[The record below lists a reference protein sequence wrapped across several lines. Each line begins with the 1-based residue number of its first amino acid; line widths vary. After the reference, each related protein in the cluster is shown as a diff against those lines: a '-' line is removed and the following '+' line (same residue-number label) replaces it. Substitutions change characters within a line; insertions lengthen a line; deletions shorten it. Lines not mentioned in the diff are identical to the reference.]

1 MFSKFKFLFIF
12 INNIEKFLVKSDNFY
27 SLIKQKQTRD
37 KKAKALES
45 IGSTNLVRRSKD
57 FKMLESQLSADLNP
71 ERFKK
76 KIEQLIN
83 RKLSGV
89 PGSNNASDL
98 KSIDASN
105 ADTF

>member
-1 MFSKFKFLFIF
+1 
-12 INNIEKFLVKSDNFY
+12 
-27 SLIKQKQTRD
+27 
-37 KKAKALES
+37 
-45 IGSTNLVRRSKD
+45 
-57 FKMLESQLSADLNP
+57 MLESQLSADLNP